1 MQFICFRQYMLK
13 KGESI
18 DQVTSSTVW
27 FCPQIKVIQSV
38 AVIEEE
44 RNQIN
49 TLSPFFFLFYALFFM
64 NLLLPGL
71 FSFSLPFFPLSV
83 HSVMIQV
90 FILQQ
95 RLEQSVFITVC
106 TLHVCD
112 KVCLGVVSVSST
124 SPCCTEEVSW
134 SLTCHNKHSP
144 NFCLCFLLAN
154 TVILILN
161 PPLCLLSAL
170 FVSHQHC

>member
-1 MQFICFRQYMLK
+1 MLK

-38 AVIEEE
+38 AVLEEE

-95 RLEQSVFITVC
+95 RLEQSVFITVF

-170 FVSHQHC
+170 FISHQHC

>member
-1 MQFICFRQYMLK
+1 M
-13 KGESI
+13 
-18 DQVTSSTVW
+18 TSSTVW

-124 SPCCTEEVSW
+124 SPYCTEEVSW

>member
-1 MQFICFRQYMLK
+1 M
-13 KGESI
+13 
-18 DQVTSSTVW
+18 TSSTVW

-38 AVIEEE
+38 AVLEEE

-49 TLSPFFFLFYALFFM
+49 TLSPFFFLFLCTLFYES
-64 NLLLPGL
+64 PPS
-71 FSFSLPFFPLSV
+71 FSFLSLDFSLFLSHFSLSV

-90 FILQQ
+90 IILQQ

-170 FVSHQHC
+170 FISHQHC

>member
-1 MQFICFRQYMLK
+1 M
-13 KGESI
+13 
-18 DQVTSSTVW
+18 TSSTVW

-112 KVCLGVVSVSST
+112 KVWLGVVSVSST

-170 FVSHQHC
+170 FISHQHC

>member
-1 MQFICFRQYMLK
+1 MSTNQSYSVSCSPRGGK
-13 KGESI
+13 KPDKHSLSLFLSFFYESP
-18 DQVTSSTVW
+18 S
-27 FCPQIKVIQSV
+27 
-38 AVIEEE
+38 
-44 RNQIN
+44 
-49 TLSPFFFLFYALFFM
+49 
-64 NLLLPGL
+64 
-71 FSFSLPFFPLSV
+71 FSFLSLDFSLFLSHFFPLSV

-112 KVCLGVVSVSST
+112 KVWLGVVSVSST

-170 FVSHQHC
+170 FISHQHC

>member
-1 MQFICFRQYMLK
+1 MLK

-38 AVIEEE
+38 AVLEEE

-71 FSFSLPFFPLSV
+71 FFFSPIFPPVCPFSDDPGLHPPTEARAECV
-83 HSVMIQV
+83 HN
-90 FILQQ
+90 
-95 RLEQSVFITVC
+95 
-106 TLHVCD
+106 
-112 KVCLGVVSVSST
+112 
-124 SPCCTEEVSW
+124 
-134 SLTCHNKHSP
+134 SLYTTC
-144 NFCLCFLLAN
+144 
-154 TVILILN
+154 V
-161 PPLCLLSAL
+161 
-170 FVSHQHC
+170 

>member
-1 MQFICFRQYMLK
+1 MLK

-38 AVIEEE
+38 AVLEEE

-95 RLEQSVFITVC
+95 RLEQSVFITVF

>member
-1 MQFICFRQYMLK
+1 M
-13 KGESI
+13 
-18 DQVTSSTVW
+18 TSSTVW

-38 AVIEEE
+38 AVLEEE

-95 RLEQSVFITVC
+95 RLEQSVFITVF